1 MAYKGFQR
9 LAETVRRLATVPARA
24 AELASERIKGEID
37 RALDAGEDPYG
48 RAFAPLSPTTLE
60 LHPGAG
66 SPILT
71 YTGAMRSAIEVRPMG
86 GAGIEIV
93 IGDDGH
99 GRPVPVATYH
109 QTGTRRVRGWVYN
122 NIGMPQRQ
130 IMPQSGGLPASW
142 KQAVADAA
150 AQAFGEARR
159 G

>member
-9 LAETVRRLATVPARA
+9 LAETVRKLATVPARA

-48 RAFAPLSPTTLE
+48 RPFAALSPVTLD
-60 LHPGAG
+60 LHPHRGA
-66 SPILT
+66 PPLT
-71 YTGAMRSAIEVRPMG
+71 DTGAMRDAIEVRPMG

-109 QTGTRRVRGWVYN
+109 QTGTRRVRGWVYSDV
-122 NIGMPQRQ
+122 GMPQRQ
-130 IMPQSGGLPASW
+130 IMPQSGGLPQTWRTALAEAASE
-142 KQAVADAA
+142 
-150 AQAFGEARR
+150 AFGEVRR